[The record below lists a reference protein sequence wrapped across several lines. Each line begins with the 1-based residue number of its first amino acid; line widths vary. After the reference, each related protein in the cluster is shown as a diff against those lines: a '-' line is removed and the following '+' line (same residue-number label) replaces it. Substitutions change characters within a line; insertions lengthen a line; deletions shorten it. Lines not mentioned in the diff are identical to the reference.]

1 MTPPPQPTDFLAYFQ
16 EKNVFFPYFQMQVLF
31 FARYI
36 HGTEMASYLRKTIKN
51 FGEDYIV
58 KFKKVLQSGMLLF
71 DSTMQNWQIGTQ
83 ILYFTKLFC
92 IASFA
97 ALPTASIFCPAPK
110 SMSLQSCTH
119 IHICT
124 GLQVSFWHKQER
136 KMPPFSSFS
145 MWDRGEKT
153 FSMMKLG
160 HLPTP
165 SLFIFVICHK
175 KSPRCMTAHN
185 SRPPR
190 KKKVQS
196 CPSGEKNA

>member
-124 GLQVSFWHKQER
+124 GLQVSFLTQ
-136 KMPPFSSFS
+136 
-145 MWDRGEKT
+145 
-153 FSMMKLG
+153 
-160 HLPTP
+160 
-165 SLFIFVICHK
+165 I
-175 KSPRCMTAHN
+175 
-185 SRPPR
+185 R
-190 KKKVQS
+190 KKNASFLLIQYVRQRR
-196 CPSGEKNA
+196 KNLLHDEVGTSPDPFPLPLRHMS